1 MRWAI
6 MGEVGH
12 HVVVAEEGAHG
23 LEEVGEFPGFK
34 RGAGVGDDVLVG
46 ALGIEAPVPGVFEG
60 GNLGGGLL
68 AALFLEEDV
77 VVGVGVEGR
86 GRGR

>member
-1 MRWAI
+1 MLISLRFT
-6 MGEVGH
+6 
-12 HVVVAEEGAHG
+12 G
-23 LEEVGEFPGFK
+23 LLFCVHES
-34 RGAGVGDDVLVG
+34 
-46 ALGIEAPVPGVFEG
+46 

-86 GRGR
+86 VEVDEVNAGVGDVITQDFEVIAEVELILPIRGHCQSLLNLS